1 MPKTIERGCYAIKTD
16 SRSETAE
23 LTLYGNVVKKRP
35 LDIDW
40 DNDRIT
46 KSTDNYIVEQEFLN
60 DLKSIGKCKR
70 LNIRVNSL
78 GGDVHVAMTIYSR
91 LRELADNGIT
101 LNCTVDGVAMSAGS
115 MIMCAADK
123 VIASE
128 ASLIMIH
135 RSMTMPRDY
144 LNADELRKQ
153 AEVQEEYDKMIA
165 SCYKRKTGKS
175 ESELLKMMSKETY
188 MTGAEAKEMGFVDE
202 LTSSGEATE
211 IVACADKKSLLV
223 GGRVFDLMGAPL
235 PLNLPTVTQPS
246 PQSSGGD
253 VTHKELP
260 TEGGNEIMANNFDE
274 LLKENPVLAAAIEK
288 EFKAKAET
296 DISAKVNEAK
306 EQAVK
311 AEQKRIAEIDE
322 IAALFSSELVEAAK
336 YGDKACS
343 AMELSYRAAVENAKS
358 GKKFVNDMQA
368 DAQASGSSEV
378 NAAVPPTEDKPDS
391 SKTDDELMA
400 EARANVRAM
409 LGKEDT

>member
-91 LRELADNGIT
+91 LRDLADNGT
-101 LNCTVDGVAMSAGS
+101 ALSCTVDGVAMSAGS

-135 RSMTMPRDY
+135 RSMTMPKDY

-153 AEVQEEYDKMIA
+153 AEVQDEYDKMIA

-202 LTSSGEATE
+202 LTSSEEATE

-235 PLNLPTVTQPS
+235 PPTLNLPTVTQPS

-260 TEGGNEIMANNFDE
+260 TEGGNEIMASNFDE

-306 EQAVK
+306 EQAIK

-322 IAALFSSELVEAAK
+322 IAALFSPELVEAAK
-336 YGDKACS
+336 YGDKPCS
-343 AMELSYRAAVENAKS
+343 AMELSYRAAVENAKR
-358 GKKFVNDMQA
+358 GKKFVDDMQA
-368 DAQASGSSEV
+368 DAQASGSSTV
-378 NAAVPPTEDKPDS
+378 NATVPPTEA
-391 SKTDDELMA
+391 KTDDELMA
-400 EARANVRAM
+400 EARANVRAI
-409 LGKEDT
+409 LGEEDT